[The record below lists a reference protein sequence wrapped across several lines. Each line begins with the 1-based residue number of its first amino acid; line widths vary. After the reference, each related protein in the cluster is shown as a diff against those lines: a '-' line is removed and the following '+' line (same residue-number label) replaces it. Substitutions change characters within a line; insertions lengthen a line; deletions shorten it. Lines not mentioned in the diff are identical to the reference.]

1 MHPQPLFP
9 GEVGAERTSVL
20 CPECQSWGRAVPSWG
35 RELQAWGRGAP
46 VRLLGLRSDSTGQGK
61 SHLGCWVP
69 LCGLCPGGPAA
80 GSWGLPWG
88 GSLCPS
94 RGHSG
99 RRSTT
104 GRGTSQRSWLGLPC
118 PPALTGIPIPQ
129 IPQWCAEYA
138 LSLQFAHGLVA
149 CTQPHSL
156 AALSLS
162 LRVADEMDLNL
173 GHEVG
178 YCVPHEDCCTT
189 ETILRYGGR
198 GTPGAAS
205 AGSSRHTRL

>member
-1 MHPQPLFP
+1 MT
-9 GEVGAERTSVL
+9 A
-20 CPECQSWGRAVPSWG
+20 
-35 RELQAWGRGAP
+35 
-46 VRLLGLRSDSTGQGK
+46 
-61 SHLGCWVP
+61 
-69 LCGLCPGGPAA
+69 
-80 GSWGLPWG
+80 
-88 GSLCPS
+88 
-94 RGHSG
+94 
-99 RRSTT
+99 
-104 GRGTSQRSWLGLPC
+104 RGTSQHSCLGPC
-118 PPALTGIPIPQ
+118 CPQALTGVLSLQ

-189 ETILRYGGR
+189 ETILRYGDGGCPPR
-198 GTPGAAS
+198 GCLCRDRLLHHTLILLSFPAA
-205 AGSSRHTRL
+205 A

>member
-1 MHPQPLFP
+1 MGRLPLP
-9 GEVGAERTSVL
+9 LWGAQQALLHDGEGNVPALLAGA
-20 CPECQSWGRAVPSWG
+20 AF
-35 RELQAWGRGAP
+35 
-46 VRLLGLRSDSTGQGK
+46 
-61 SHLGCWVP
+61 
-69 LCGLCPGGPAA
+69 
-80 GSWGLPWG
+80 
-88 GSLCPS
+88 
-94 RGHSG
+94 
-99 RRSTT
+99 
-104 GRGTSQRSWLGLPC
+104 
-118 PPALTGIPIPQ
+118 PPALTGVPVPQ

-189 ETILRYGGR
+189 ETILRYGDG
-198 GTPGAAS
+198 GALGAAC
-205 AGSSRHTRL
+205 AGSSRRTRL

>member
-1 MHPQPLFP
+1 MT
-9 GEVGAERTSVL
+9 A
-20 CPECQSWGRAVPSWG
+20 
-35 RELQAWGRGAP
+35 
-46 VRLLGLRSDSTGQGK
+46 
-61 SHLGCWVP
+61 
-69 LCGLCPGGPAA
+69 
-80 GSWGLPWG
+80 
-88 GSLCPS
+88 
-94 RGHSG
+94 
-99 RRSTT
+99 
-104 GRGTSQRSWLGLPC
+104 RGTSQHSWLGPC
-118 PPALTGIPIPQ
+118 CPQALTSVLSLQ

-189 ETILRYGGR
+189 ETILRYGDG
-198 GTPGAAS
+198 GVPPPGAAC
-205 AGSSRHTRL
+205 AGSACCTTL

>member
-1 MHPQPLFP
+1 MSLVREP
-9 GEVGAERTSVL
+9 GPRCPVVRRKAAGVGRRGCGARVTGCWRSEVTE
-20 CPECQSWGRAVPSWG
+20 PG
-35 RELQAWGRGAP
+35 REGPAWA
-46 VRLLGLRSDSTGQGK
+46 L
-61 SHLGCWVP
+61 
-69 LCGLCPGGPAA
+69 LCGLWPGRSHSCVSGGCCGGGPSALH
-80 GSWGLPWG
+80 G
-88 GSLCPS
+88 
-94 RGHSG
+94 GHSG
-99 RRSTT
+99 CRPTT
-104 GRGTSQRSWLGLPC
+104 GRGAARRSWPAPC
-118 PPALTGIPIPQ
+118 RPRALTGVLALQ

-189 ETILRYGGR
+189 ETILR
-198 GTPGAAS
+198 
-205 AGSSRHTRL
+205 

>member
-1 MHPQPLFP
+1 MSHSK
-9 GEVGAERTSVL
+9 AEKCRREEMRL
-20 CPECQSWGRAVPSWG
+20 WGSCH
-35 RELQAWGRGAP
+35 
-46 VRLLGLRSDSTGQGK
+46 RLLGLISDGTGEGRSC
-61 SHLGCWVP
+61 LGCQVLLYGLWP
-69 LCGLCPGGPAA
+69 GRSYSWISGGCCGEGPSAFL
-80 GSWGLPWG
+80 G
-88 GSLCPS
+88 
-94 RGHSG
+94 GHSG
-99 RRSTT
+99 RHSMM
-104 GRGTSQRSWLGLPC
+104 GRGTSWHSWLDLRC
-118 PPALTGIPIPQ
+118 PQPVTSILALQ

-189 ETILRYGGR
+189 ETILRYRDGGA
-198 GTPGAAS
+198 PWAACARS
-205 AGSSRHTRL
+205 AGCTAL